1 MIQCHVST
9 LQLASYTCPRRYL
22 NCLSPFDPAV
32 HGKISHL
39 RILIARSRLYH
50 KGYKKGRRFLNHAER
65 YEELCHCCLIST
77 TQASRQKAEEG
88 LEQRG

>member
-1 MIQCHVST
+1 MIRRHA

-22 NCLSPFDPAV
+22 NCLSPFDLAV

-50 KGYKKGRRFLNHAER
+50 KGYKKGRRFLTNAER
-65 YEELCHCCLIST
+65 CEEL
-77 TQASRQKAEEG
+77 
-88 LEQRG
+88 